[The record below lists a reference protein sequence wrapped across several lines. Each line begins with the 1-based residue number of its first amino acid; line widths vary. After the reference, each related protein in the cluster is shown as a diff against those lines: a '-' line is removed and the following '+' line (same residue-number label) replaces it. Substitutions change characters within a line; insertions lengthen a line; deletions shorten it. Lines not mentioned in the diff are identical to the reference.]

1 VNDTIDNVM
10 ADLNKARRR
19 HADAADR
26 LEFEITRAIGLLMDI
41 QGERDH
47 LSLTRGETLDFT
59 VINKR
64 ATR

>member
-1 VNDTIDNVM
+1 MNDTIDNVM
-10 ADLNKARRR
+10 ADLNRARRR

-47 LSLTRGETLDFT
+47 MELPRQATLDFT
-59 VINKR
+59 VIERRTK
-64 ATR
+64 

>member
-1 VNDTIDNVM
+1 MNDTIDNVM
-10 ADLNKARRR
+10 ADLNRARRQ
-19 HADAADR
+19 HAEAADR

-47 LSLTRGETLDFT
+47 MELLRQATLDFT
-59 VINKR
+59 VVER

>member
-10 ADLNKARRR
+10 ADLNRARRR

-47 LSLTRGETLDFT
+47 LALTRGETLDFT
-59 VINKR
+59 LINKR
-64 ATR
+64 ATK

>member
-1 VNDTIDNVM
+1 MNDTIDNVM
-10 ADLNKARRR
+10 ADLNRARRR

-47 LSLTRGETLDFT
+47 LALAKNETLDFT
-59 VINKR
+59 KL
-64 ATR
+64 TK

>member
-10 ADLNKARRR
+10 ADLNRARRR

-26 LEFEITRAIGLLMDI
+26 LEFEITRSIGLLMDI

-47 LSLTRGETLDFT
+47 LALTRGETLDFT
-59 VINKR
+59 LINKR
-64 ATR
+64 ATK

>member
-10 ADLNKARRR
+10 ADLNRARRR

-41 QGERDH
+41 KGERDN
-47 LSLTRGETLDFT
+47 LALTRGETLDFT
-59 VINKR
+59 LINKR
-64 ATR
+64 ATK

>member
-1 VNDTIDNVM
+1 MNDTIDRVM

-19 HADAADR
+19 HAEAADR

-47 LSLTRGETLDFT
+47 LALTRNETLDFT
-59 VINKR
+59 RLSK
-64 ATR
+64 